1 MVGEGGFEPPK
12 PKQQIYSLPHLTA
25 LELSHIRFSL
35 RLEKNWSWW
44 TDSNPR
50 PADYKSAALPAE
62 LHQRLT
68 SEDYITRLVPLCQQ
82 EFLPKAGFFRIDPA
96 IIRIYP
102 CTQERGGSFMTL
114 QELSPQYARQ
124 AETVARRLRELRQ
137 QELAEGDPQ
146 AAQTLRQ
153 RQQELR
159 PLLREARELA
169 EHTAHYYDRRYI
181 RREKYRI

>member
-1 MVGEGGFEPPK
+1 
-12 PKQQIYSLPHLTA
+12 
-25 LELSHIRFSL
+25 
-35 RLEKNWSWW
+35 
-44 TDSNPR
+44 
-50 PADYKSAALPAE
+50 
-62 LHQRLT
+62 
-68 SEDYITRLVPLCQQ
+68 
-82 EFLPKAGFFRIDPA
+82 
-96 IIRIYP
+96 
-102 CTQERGGSFMTL
+102 MTL

-169 EHTAHYYDRRYI
+169 VLTERYYDRG
-181 RREKYRI
+181 YRKNAYYTL

>member
-1 MVGEGGFEPPK
+1 
-12 PKQQIYSLPHLTA
+12 
-25 LELSHIRFSL
+25 
-35 RLEKNWSWW
+35 
-44 TDSNPR
+44 
-50 PADYKSAALPAE
+50 
-62 LHQRLT
+62 
-68 SEDYITRLVPLCQQ
+68 
-82 EFLPKAGFFRIDPA
+82 
-96 IIRIYP
+96 
-102 CTQERGGSFMTL
+102 MTL

-159 PLLREARELA
+159 PLLLEDTAKEARELA

>member
-1 MVGEGGFEPPK
+1 
-12 PKQQIYSLPHLTA
+12 
-25 LELSHIRFSL
+25 
-35 RLEKNWSWW
+35 
-44 TDSNPR
+44 
-50 PADYKSAALPAE
+50 
-62 LHQRLT
+62 
-68 SEDYITRLVPLCQQ
+68 
-82 EFLPKAGFFRIDPA
+82 
-96 IIRIYP
+96 
-102 CTQERGGSFMTL
+102 MTL

-137 QELAEGDPQ
+137 QAEGDPQ

>member
-1 MVGEGGFEPPK
+1 
-12 PKQQIYSLPHLTA
+12 
-25 LELSHIRFSL
+25 
-35 RLEKNWSWW
+35 
-44 TDSNPR
+44 
-50 PADYKSAALPAE
+50 
-62 LHQRLT
+62 
-68 SEDYITRLVPLCQQ
+68 
-82 EFLPKAGFFRIDPA
+82 
-96 IIRIYP
+96 
-102 CTQERGGSFMTL
+102 MTL

-137 QELAEGDPQ
+137 QELAEGDPP
-146 AAQTLRQ
+146 AQTLRQ

>member
-1 MVGEGGFEPPK
+1 
-12 PKQQIYSLPHLTA
+12 
-25 LELSHIRFSL
+25 
-35 RLEKNWSWW
+35 
-44 TDSNPR
+44 
-50 PADYKSAALPAE
+50 
-62 LHQRLT
+62 
-68 SEDYITRLVPLCQQ
+68 
-82 EFLPKAGFFRIDPA
+82 
-96 IIRIYP
+96 
-102 CTQERGGSFMTL
+102 MTL

-124 AETVARRLRELRQ
+124 AETVALRQ

>member
-1 MVGEGGFEPPK
+1 
-12 PKQQIYSLPHLTA
+12 
-25 LELSHIRFSL
+25 
-35 RLEKNWSWW
+35 
-44 TDSNPR
+44 
-50 PADYKSAALPAE
+50 
-62 LHQRLT
+62 
-68 SEDYITRLVPLCQQ
+68 
-82 EFLPKAGFFRIDPA
+82 
-96 IIRIYP
+96 
-102 CTQERGGSFMTL
+102 MTL

-169 EHTAHYYDRRYI
+169 EHTAHYYDLSLI
-181 RREKYRI
+181 HI

>member
-1 MVGEGGFEPPK
+1 
-12 PKQQIYSLPHLTA
+12 
-25 LELSHIRFSL
+25 
-35 RLEKNWSWW
+35 
-44 TDSNPR
+44 
-50 PADYKSAALPAE
+50 
-62 LHQRLT
+62 
-68 SEDYITRLVPLCQQ
+68 
-82 EFLPKAGFFRIDPA
+82 
-96 IIRIYP
+96 
-102 CTQERGGSFMTL
+102 MTL

-124 AETVARRLRELRQ
+124 AETMARRLR
-137 QELAEGDPQ
+137 DPQ

>member
-1 MVGEGGFEPPK
+1 
-12 PKQQIYSLPHLTA
+12 
-25 LELSHIRFSL
+25 
-35 RLEKNWSWW
+35 
-44 TDSNPR
+44 
-50 PADYKSAALPAE
+50 
-62 LHQRLT
+62 
-68 SEDYITRLVPLCQQ
+68 
-82 EFLPKAGFFRIDPA
+82 
-96 IIRIYP
+96 
-102 CTQERGGSFMTL
+102 MTL

-124 AETVARRLRELRQ
+124 AETVARRLRVQRQ
-137 QELAEGDPQ
+137 PARAEGAPH